1 MCIFLKILNSYKP
14 IVLFTYDMLWAKI
27 SGKKNEAK
35 KKTDKTKQI
44 ENY

>member
-1 MCIFLKILNSYKP
+1 MCIFLKILYSYKP
-14 IVLFTYDMLWAKI
+14 IVLFTYDMLWAKLP
-27 SGKKNEAK
+27 GKKNKAK